1 MRGEEFA
8 MKLYYS
14 PGACSLAAHIVADEA
29 DLRLQLEKVDL
40 KAHKTENGQDY
51 YTVNP
56 KGYVPTIQLD
66 DGSTLTENIAVLNYL
81 ADRTG
86 HKLFTP
92 EPGSMEHYRLEE
104 WLGFITTE
112 LHKSFAPFFQN
123 GSELEKRR
131 AREKIFKRLAHANE
145 ALGANRFLMGSRMT
159 VADAYLFVMLTW
171 ARKVELDFSRFSNL
185 TGFFQR
191 MSERP
196 SVQRALREEG
206 LPLAA

>member
-1 MRGEEFA
+1 

-40 KAHKTENGQDY
+40 KSHKTENGQDY

-66 DGSTLTENIAVLNYL
+66 DGSTLTENVAVLNYL
-81 ADRTG
+81 ADHTG
-86 HKLFTP
+86 HKLYTP

-112 LHKSFAPFFQN
+112 VHKSFAPFFQN
-123 GSELEKRR
+123 GSEREKRR
-131 AREKIFKRLAHANE
+131 AREKILKRFGYVND
-145 ALGANRFLMGSRMT
+145 ALKNGRFLMGDRLT

-171 ARKVELDFSRFSNL
+171 AKKVEFNLSRFSNL
-185 TGFFQR
+185 NAFFQR

-196 SVQRALREEG
+196 SVQRALKEEG

>member
-1 MRGEEFA
+1 

-14 PGACSLAAHIVADEA
+14 PGACSLAAHIVADEG

-40 KAHKTENGQDY
+40 KSHKTENGQDY
-51 YTVNP
+51 YRINP
-56 KGYVPTIQLD
+56 KGYVPAIQLD

-81 ADRTG
+81 ADHTAD
-86 HKLFTP
+86 KLFTP
-92 EPGSMEHYRLEE
+92 EPGSMDHYRLEE

-112 LHKSFAPFFQN
+112 LHKSFGPFFQ
-123 GSELEKRR
+123 GGTETEKRK
-131 AREKIFKRLAHANE
+131 AKDKILKRLAYADE
-145 ALGANRFLMGSRMT
+145 QLKNRKFLMGDRMT

-171 ARKVELDFSRFSNL
+171 AKKQKFDLARFANL
-185 TGFFQR
+185 NALFGR

>member
-1 MRGEEFA
+1 

-40 KAHKTENGQDY
+40 KSHKTENGQDY
-51 YTVNP
+51 YNVNP
-56 KGYVPTIQLD
+56 KGYVPAIQLD
-66 DGSTLTENIAVLNYL
+66 DGSTLTENVAVLNYL
-81 ADRTG
+81 ADHTG

-92 EPGSMEHYRLEE
+92 EPGSIEHYRLEE

-123 GSELEKRR
+123 GSELEKRK
-131 AREKIFKRLAHANE
+131 AKDKILKRLAYVNE
-145 ALGANRFLMGSRMT
+145 QLKGERFLMGERMT

-171 ARKVELDFSRFSNL
+171 AKKVEFDLSRFSSLNA
-185 TGFFQR
+185 FFRR
-191 MSERP
+191 MSARP

>member
-1 MRGEEFA
+1 

-40 KAHKTENGQDY
+40 KSHKTENGQDY
-51 YTVNP
+51 YRINP
-56 KGYVPTIQLD
+56 KGYVPAIQLD
-66 DGSTLTENIAVLNYL
+66 DGSTLTENIAILNYL
-81 ADRTG
+81 ADHTA
-86 HKLFTP
+86 HKLFAP

-112 LHKSFAPFFQN
+112 LHKSFGPFFQ
-123 GSELEKRR
+123 GGTETEKRKSKD
-131 AREKIFKRLAHANE
+131 KILKRLAYADEQLKGRN
-145 ALGANRFLMGSRMT
+145 FLMGDRMT

-171 ARKVELDFSRFSNL
+171 AKKQKFDLARFANL
-185 TGFFQR
+185 TAFFDR
-191 MSERP
+191 MSGRP

>member
-1 MRGEEFA
+1 

-40 KAHKTENGQDY
+40 KSHKTENGQDY
-51 YTVNP
+51 YNVNP
-56 KGYVPTIQLD
+56 KGYVPAIQLD
-66 DGSTLTENIAVLNYL
+66 DGSTLTENVAVLNYL
-81 ADRTG
+81 ADHTG

-92 EPGSMEHYRLEE
+92 EPGSIEHYRLEE

-123 GSELEKRR
+123 GSELEKRK
-131 AREKIFKRLAHANE
+131 AKDKILKRLAYVNE
-145 ALGANRFLMGSRMT
+145 QLKGERFLMGERMT

-171 ARKVELDFSRFSNL
+171 AKKVEFDLSRFSSLNA
-185 TGFFQR
+185 FFRR

>member
-1 MRGEEFA
+1 

-40 KAHKTENGQDY
+40 KSHKTENGQDY

-66 DGSTLTENIAVLNYL
+66 DGSTLTENVAVLNYL
-81 ADRTG
+81 ADHTG
-86 HKLFTP
+86 HKLYTP
-92 EPGSMEHYRLEE
+92 EAGSMEHYRLEE

-131 AREKIFKRLAHANE
+131 AREKILKRFAYVNHALKNE
-145 ALGANRFLMGSRMT
+145 CFLMGNRMT

-171 ARKVELDFSRFSNL
+171 AKKSKLDLSRFSNL
-185 TGFFQR
+185 NAFFQR
-191 MSERP
+191 MSEKP
-196 SVQRALREEG
+196 SVQRALKEEG

>member
-1 MRGEEFA
+1 

-40 KAHKTENGQDY
+40 KSHKTENGQDY

-56 KGYVPTIQLD
+56 KGYVPAIQLD
-66 DGSTLTENIAVLNYL
+66 DGSTLTENVAVLNYL
-81 ADRTG
+81 ADHTG

-92 EPGSMEHYRLEE
+92 EPGSIEHYRLEE

-123 GSELEKRR
+123 GSELEKRK
-131 AREKIFKRLAHANE
+131 AKDKILKRLAYVNE
-145 ALGANRFLMGSRMT
+145 QLKGERFLMGERMT

-171 ARKVELDFSRFSNL
+171 AKKVEFDLSRFSSLNA
-185 TGFFQR
+185 FFRR
-191 MSERP
+191 MSARP

>member
-1 MRGEEFA
+1 

-29 DLRLQLEKVDL
+29 ELPLQLEKVDL
-40 KAHKTENGQDY
+40 KSHKTENGQDY
-51 YTVNP
+51 YRINP

-66 DGSTLTENIAVLNYL
+66 DGTALTENIAVLSYL
-81 ADRTG
+81 SDHTG

-92 EPGSMEHYRLEE
+92 EPTSIEHYRLQE
-104 WLGFITTE
+104 WLGFISSE
-112 LHKSFAPFFQN
+112 LHKSFGPFFQ
-123 GSELEKRR
+123 GGTESEKRK
-131 AREKIFKRLAHANE
+131 AKEKIVKRFAYADEHFAGQL
-145 ALGANRFLMGSRMT
+145 FLMGDRMT

-171 ARKVELDFSRFSNL
+171 AKKQKFDLSRFGNL
-185 TGFFQR
+185 NRFFER

-206 LPLAA
+206 LPIAA

>member
-1 MRGEEFA
+1 

-14 PGACSLAAHIVADEA
+14 PGACSLAAHIVVDEA
-29 DLRLQLEKVDL
+29 ELTLHLEKVDL
-40 KAHKTENGQDY
+40 KSHKTENGQDY
-51 YTVNP
+51 YRINP

-81 ADRTG
+81 ADQTA

-92 EPGSMEHYRLEE
+92 EPGSMQHYRLEE
-104 WLGFITTE
+104 WLGFISSE
-112 LHKSFAPFFQN
+112 LHKSFGPFFQS
-123 GSELEKRR
+123 GTETEKRK
-131 AREKIFKRLAHANE
+131 AKEKINKRLAYADEHLA
-145 ALGANRFLMGSRMT
+145 GRSFLMGDRMT

-171 ARKVELDFSRFSNL
+171 AKKQKFDLSRFGNL
-185 TGFFQR
+185 NRFFER

-206 LPLAA
+206 LPIAA